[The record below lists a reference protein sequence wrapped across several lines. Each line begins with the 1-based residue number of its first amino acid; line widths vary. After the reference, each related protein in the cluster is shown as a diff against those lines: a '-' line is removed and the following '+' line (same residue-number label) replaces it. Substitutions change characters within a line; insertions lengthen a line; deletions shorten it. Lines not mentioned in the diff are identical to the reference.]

1 MVSNSVVPTGRA
13 RDRQRLGLLMLAL
26 AATAAVVLLPD
37 LASAAGFDGS
47 FKPDTAVQTN
57 VDSSFRSWWRFLAV
71 PGLWISVIWLVV
83 CVGAFGSR
91 GWQVPLVL
99 AAVFMFGEM
108 FVDGVK
114 KTMGGSSSSPAT
126 QTAFYTPMPN
136 LENEHGSYQP
146 NTALRN
152 A

>member
-1 MVSNSVVPTGRA
+1 MVHNNLMPRYGTVEY
-13 RDRQRLGLLMLAL
+13 QRLGLLLLAL
-26 AATAAVVLLPD
+26 FAVALLMALPG
-37 LASAAGFDGS
+37 LAVADAFDGKFTPS
-47 FKPDTAVQTN
+47 TTVQSN
-57 VDSSFRSWWRFLAV
+57 VDSSFRSWWRFFAV

-114 KTMGGSSSSPAT
+114 KTMG
-126 QTAFYTPMPN
+126 
-136 LENEHGSYQP
+136 
-146 NTALRN
+146 
-152 A
+152 